1 MAVDFVLIA
10 ENAVVNIAHL
20 RAHRMS
26 NNAFNAVAAE
36 CAFCGDSFG
45 EFGDFVLISAD
56 IGVDVVG
63 EFLFAATVTDGEFE
77 TSVFHFAGVD
87 PLCAAFAHYTD
98 AGHIDEDVGGSFL
111 KPIKRTVES
120 IFEESKIETDV

>member
-1 MAVDFVLIA
+1 
-10 ENAVVNIAHL
+10 
-20 RAHRMS
+20 MS
-26 NNAFNAVAAE
+26 NNAFYAVAAE

-63 EFLFAATVTDGEFE
+63 EFLFAATVTDGEFK

-87 PLCAAFAHYTD
+87 PLCAAFAHNAY